1 MKHHLLDYQTNGYVI
16 INTIPSS
23 SLLELKETFINLVK
37 SSYSKHIGKPN
48 GPLEEDY
55 VVNNMFIELE
65 NNNHEHITKIF
76 DSIRLTTSF
85 LNVVN
90 SSEHISYC
98 KKLLE
103 VDESVEL
110 FINSMSMRMDP
121 PGTKEFSYGWHTDGD
136 VNIGN
141 SVFIQAWIPLVDIN
155 EELGGLEIIENS
167 HINEIKTEHTDAI
180 KKAVKD
186 GNTHTDP
193 IVYRTP
199 HSTKVITPGA
209 KEKTLTANF
218 GQTVFFSNK
227 LMHRS
232 GLNLT
237 QNKVRLALTAFY
249 HRSDVNN
256 SDWY

>member
-1 MKHHLLDYQTNGYVI
+1 MKHHLLDYQKNGYVI

-167 HINEIKTEHTDAI
+167 HIKEIKTEHTDAI